1 MSLPLVLVPGLLCT
15 AEVFAPQI
23 PALWPH
29 APIVVASTLEGDTL
43 PEIAERILA
52 VAPPRFA
59 LAGISMG
66 GYLSLELVRQAPE
79 RVAKLALLDT
89 SARKDTDKQTRDR
102 RAFVERARS
111 GDFEAL
117 VGDALTAILHPAR
130 RADAK
135 LREINLR
142 MALTIGL
149 EGMARQQEAII
160 ARADSIPLLPSIAV
174 PTLVLVGD
182 SDALTPPS
190 RAREMAAAVPRA
202 QLVVVPECGHV
213 STLEQPELVSRA
225 LVEWLQR

>member
-29 APIVVASTLEGDTL
+29 GPIVIAGTLEGDTL
-43 PEIAERILA
+43 PEMAERILA
-52 VAPPRFA
+52 IAPPRFA

-66 GYLSLELVRQAPE
+66 GYLSLELVRRAPE

-111 GDFEAL
+111 GDFETL
-117 VGDALTAILHPAR
+117 VGDALTAILHPAHR
-130 RADAK
+130 TVAK

-142 MALTIGL
+142 MALTIGVH
-149 EGMARQQEAII
+149 GMARQQEAII
-160 ARADSIPLLPSIAV
+160 RRVDSLPFLPAISV

-190 RAREMAAAVPRA
+190 RAREMVAAIPNA
-202 QLVVVPECGHV
+202 QLVVVPQCGHV
-213 STLEQPELVSRA
+213 STLEQPELVNHA
-225 LVEWLQR
+225 LSAWLTS